1 MNETASFWHSHSGLA
16 QGAVFILERLR
27 RAHST
32 SQGDTT
38 MIKPLNVL
46 FLCTHNAARSIMA
59 EAVLNHLGGHRFR
72 AYSAGTQARADHRP
86 HPLTLEVLRAASV
99 STDGLR
105 SKSWTEFSAADAPA
119 MDLVVTVCDMAAGES
134 CPVWPGHP
142 RHSALE
148 LPGSVQ
154 GGRRCGAA
162 TRGLPPDPARTAPAA

>member
-1 MNETASFWHSHSGLA
+1 
-16 QGAVFILERLR
+16 
-27 RAHST
+27 
-32 SQGDTT
+32 

-134 CPVWPGHP
+134 CPV
-142 RHSALE
+142 
-148 LPGSVQ
+148 
-154 GGRRCGAA
+154 
-162 TRGLPPDPARTAPAA
+162 